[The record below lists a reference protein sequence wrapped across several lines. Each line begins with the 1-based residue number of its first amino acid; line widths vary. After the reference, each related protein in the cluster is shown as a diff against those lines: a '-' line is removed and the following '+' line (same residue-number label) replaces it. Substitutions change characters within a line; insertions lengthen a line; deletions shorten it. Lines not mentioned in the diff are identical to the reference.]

1 MFSTQ
6 TIRRP
11 SLRPGRG
18 PVRLACALA
27 WACGLAGAGA
37 ANGLAAPASALPAT
51 VSAQA
56 PMDLAVE
63 WVSRQH
69 QPVYANP
76 SWAMAKEASAEGDP
90 QTWQVLLQDKTLS
103 QTLFRWAQ
111 TAGWQISW
119 DAERDHP
126 IEASIQIQATFVQA
140 LKMVMQSLAD
150 SEYPLQA
157 VLNPHIR
164 SMRVVR
170 HNESPRR

>member
-1 MFSTQ
+1 MIFPCARAWHVV
-6 TIRRP
+6 RR
-11 SLRPGRG
+11 LTCW
-18 PVRLACALA
+18 VRLTVVLA
-27 WACGLAGAGA
+27 WACGAAGTA
-37 ANGLAAPASALPAT
+37 AAPQIAPTTAM
-51 VSAQA
+51 V

-63 WVSRQH
+63 WVHH
-69 QPVYANP
+69 QQNQVYANP
-76 SWAMAKEASAEGDP
+76 SWVQVSEPSDEGEV
-90 QTWQVLLQDKTLS
+90 QIWQVLLQDKTLS

>member
-27 WACGLAGAGA
+27 CACGLAGAGA
-37 ANGLAAPASALPAT
+37 ANGPAAPASTLHAT
-51 VSAQA
+51 VSALA

-63 WVSRQH
+63 WVSRHH

-76 SWAMAKEASAEGDP
+76 SAAMAKEASAEGDP

-103 QTLFRWAQ
+103 QTMFRWAQ
-111 TAGWQISW
+111 AAGWQIQW

-126 IEASIQIQATFVQA
+126 IEASIEIQATFVQA
-140 LKMVMQSLAD
+140 LKMVMESLAD

-157 VLNPHIR
+157 VLNPQTR

>member
-1 MFSTQ
+1 
-6 TIRRP
+6 
-11 SLRPGRG
+11 
-18 PVRLACALA
+18 
-27 WACGLAGAGA
+27 
-37 ANGLAAPASALPAT
+37 
-51 VSAQA
+51 
-56 PMDLAVE
+56 LAVE
-63 WVSRQH
+63 WVNH
-69 QPVYANP
+69 QQKQVYANP
-76 SWAMAKEASAEGDP
+76 SWVQVSEPSDEGEV
-90 QTWQVLLQDKTLS
+90 QIWQVLLQDKTLS

-150 SEYPLQA
+150 TEYPLQA

>member
-6 TIRRP
+6 TIRWP

-18 PVRLACALA
+18 HVRLACALA

-51 VSAQA
+51 VSALA

-63 WVSRQH
+63 WVSRHH

-111 TAGWQISW
+111 AAGWQIQW

-126 IEASIQIQATFVQA
+126 IEASIEIQATFVGA
-140 LKMVMQSLAD
+140 LKMVMESLAD

-157 VLNPHIR
+157 VLNPQTR

>member
-111 TAGWQISW
+111 AAGWQIQW

-140 LKMVMQSLAD
+140 LKMVMESLGE

-157 VLNPHIR
+157 VLNPQTR

>member
-11 SLRPGRG
+11 SLRPGLW
-18 PVRLACALA
+18 PVRIACALA
-27 WACGLAGAGA
+27 WACGVAGVGA
-37 ANGLAAPASALPAT
+37 ANALAAST
-51 VSAQA
+51 HMMA

-63 WVSRQH
+63 WVSRPR

-111 TAGWQISW
+111 AAGWQIQW

-140 LKMVMQSLAD
+140 LKMVMESLGE

-157 VLNPHIR
+157 VLNPQTR

>member
-1 MFSTQ
+1 M
-6 TIRRP
+6 
-11 SLRPGRG
+11 
-18 PVRLACALA
+18 V
-27 WACGLAGAGA
+27 
-37 ANGLAAPASALPAT
+37 
-51 VSAQA
+51 

-63 WVSRQH
+63 WVNH
-69 QPVYANP
+69 QQKQVYANP
-76 SWAMAKEASAEGDP
+76 SWVQVSEPSDEGEV
-90 QTWQVLLQDKTLS
+90 QIWQVLLQDKTLS

-150 SEYPLQA
+150 TEYPLQA

>member
-1 MFSTQ
+1 M
-6 TIRRP
+6 
-11 SLRPGRG
+11 
-18 PVRLACALA
+18 V
-27 WACGLAGAGA
+27 
-37 ANGLAAPASALPAT
+37 
-51 VSAQA
+51 

-63 WVSRQH
+63 WVNH
-69 QPVYANP
+69 QQKQVYANP
-76 SWAMAKEASAEGDP
+76 SWVQVSEPSDEGEV
-90 QTWQVLLQDKTLS
+90 QIWQVLLQDKTLS

-157 VLNPHIR
+157 VLNPQTR

>member
-1 MFSTQ
+1 M
-6 TIRRP
+6 
-11 SLRPGRG
+11 
-18 PVRLACALA
+18 V
-27 WACGLAGAGA
+27 
-37 ANGLAAPASALPAT
+37 
-51 VSAQA
+51 

-63 WVSRQH
+63 WVNH
-69 QPVYANP
+69 QQKQVYANP
-76 SWAMAKEASAEGDP
+76 SWVQVSEPSDEGEV
-90 QTWQVLLQDKTLS
+90 QIWQVLLQDKTLS

>member
-1 MFSTQ
+1 MIFPCARAWHVV
-6 TIRRP
+6 RR
-11 SLRPGRG
+11 LTCW
-18 PVRLACALA
+18 VRLTGVLA
-27 WACGLAGAGA
+27 WACGAAGTA
-37 ANGLAAPASALPAT
+37 AAPQIAPNTAM
-51 VSAQA
+51 V

-63 WVSRQH
+63 WVNH
-69 QPVYANP
+69 QQKQVYANP
-76 SWAMAKEASAEGDP
+76 SWVQVSEPSDEGEV
-90 QTWQVLLQDKTLS
+90 QIWQVLLQDKTLS

-150 SEYPLQA
+150 TEYPLQA

>member
-1 MFSTQ
+1 MDF
-6 TIRRP
+6 P
-11 SLRPGRG
+11 CACAWHVLRCLTCW
-18 PVRLACALA
+18 VRLTGALA
-27 WACGLAGAGA
+27 WACGA
-37 ANGLAAPASALPAT
+37 AVATAAPQIALTTAM
-51 VSAQA
+51 V

-63 WVSRQH
+63 WVKH
-69 QPVYANP
+69 QQKHVYANP
-76 SWAMAKEASAEGDP
+76 SWVQVNEPSAEGET
-90 QTWQVLLQDKTLS
+90 QIWQVLLQDKTLS

-157 VLNPHIR
+157 VLNPQTR